1 MCINKLILLLP
12 AFRTVAAKSGCFNLK
27 SNIQH
32 FAITGLMMR
41 YRGSFAKQQVEQNNP
56 TFAKKKKSLTKNADK
71 IQSNYIYI
79 YYIYINLRRLED

>member
-1 MCINKLILLLP
+1 
-12 AFRTVAAKSGCFNLK
+12 
-27 SNIQH
+27 
-32 FAITGLMMR
+32 MMR